1 MKSLYRE
8 FDGLREE
15 TDRLEATGVL
25 APLFPGSFAGYCHR
39 PDELR
44 AEIEAAELECLD
56 LVSVEGIA
64 FALTDLETRM
74 ADPVDREVVFDSA
87 RALER
92 VPELL
97 GLGPHLLATA
107 RRPPLR

>member
-1 MKSLYRE
+1 MKRLYESIPNFRE
-8 FDGLREE
+8 AVRPAEQSGHLP
-15 TDRLEATGVL
+15 
-25 APLFPGSFAGYCHR
+25 PLFEGAFTAYTHR

-44 AEIEAAELECLD
+44 AEIADAGLELVD
-56 LVSVEGIA
+56 LVSVEGVA
-64 FALTDLETRM
+64 FLLSDLDERL
-74 ADPVDREVVFDSA
+74 ASPASKDVVMDAA

-107 RRPPLR
+107 RT